1 MKLPPAFTDN
11 ALKALSSAAVIT
23 AAVLELC
30 THAIVEARPLRDLPQ
45 RSVEQHRA
53 VTEADRII
61 ERLEALDPEA
71 LEPDAR
77 ERYGDLLAASK
88 GLTMKYVGPVAHAFR
103 IDKSAV
109 STIMGPY
116 GSAKTTTC
124 FQKIINSILWQP
136 KGPDGV
142 RRARWCVVRDTYG
155 HLQANVMADWFMWFP
170 KTKDNYNLST
180 NTHRL
185 RFAIPVAGGAVEWLE
200 LEMLFRAVDNQSAE
214 ELFKGMALTGLWLNE
229 RTRCTRTCSNTASRA
244 WGAIARRGRRS
255 AAGRRDRRH
264 ERAGRRQLDL

>member
-1 MKLPPAFTDN
+1 MKLAPTPIEN
-11 ALKALSSAAVIT
+11 ALRALASASVIT
-23 AAVLELC
+23 AAILELC
-30 THAIVEARPLRDLPQ
+30 TNAIVEARPLRDLPQ
-45 RSVEQHRA
+45 RSVEQHRQ

-61 ERLEALDPEA
+61 ERLEAA
-71 LEPDAR
+71 RSRAARADAR

-88 GLTMKYVGPVAHAFR
+88 GLTMKFVGPMAHAFR

-170 KTKDNYNLST
+170 KTKENYNQST

-185 RFAIPVAGGAVEWLE
+185 RFAIPVAPGRVEWLE

-229 RTRCTRTCSNTASRA
+229 KDTLHPTCSNTASRA
-244 WGAIARRGRRS
+244 WAAIARPARPSGGG
-255 AAGRRDRRH
+255 AA
-264 ERAGRRQLDL
+264 